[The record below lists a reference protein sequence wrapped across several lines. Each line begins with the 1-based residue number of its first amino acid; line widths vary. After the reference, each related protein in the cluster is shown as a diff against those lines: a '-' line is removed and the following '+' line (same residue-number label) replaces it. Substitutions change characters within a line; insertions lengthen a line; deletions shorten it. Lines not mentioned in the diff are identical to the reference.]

1 MSSLVIR
8 VISRQEIFMPPVYLH
23 SDITEKVIGAL
34 YQVFNG
40 MGFGYQ
46 EKYYYRAIK
55 NALLSLG
62 FKVAEQLL
70 AKIIVADKIIGRYFL
85 DFLINDVVVLEIK
98 VADRVYNQHIRQVIG
113 YLKANN
119 LKVGIIAV
127 FSPRGVI
134 IKRVVN

>member
-1 MSSLVIR
+1 
-8 VISRQEIFMPPVYLH
+8 MPIVYLH

-34 YQVFNG
+34 YQVYNE

-55 NALLSLG
+55 NTLLALG
-62 FKVAEQLL
+62 FKVSEQLL
-70 AKIIVADKIIGRYFL
+70 AKIVVGDKIIGRYFL
-85 DFLINDVVVLEIK
+85 DFLVNEVVVLEIK
-98 VADRVYNQHIRQVIG
+98 VADRVYNQHIRQVLG

-119 LKVGIIAV
+119 LKVGIVGV